1 MITIQENRVWLRNF
15 SAWRGDNRGLGA
27 PRQVAA
33 ERQHHNTI
41 AVEDSFRNDFAL
53 FDLMFSRP
61 SLGYGK
67 FRAGTIECLRLVWN
81 ASDTVKYRQY

>member
-41 AVEDSFRNDFAL
+41 AVQD
-53 FDLMFSRP
+53 
-61 SLGYGK
+61 
-67 FRAGTIECLRLVWN
+67 RL
-81 ASDTVKYRQY
+81 QI